1 MAALVLGAVGAGIG
15 GSIGGT
21 FLGMSATGI
30 GWMLGSTLGNL
41 VGQKGQNVQGPRQ
54 SDLSVQ
60 ASTYGAMLPVL
71 RGTMRCAG
79 NVIWSTPK
87 QEVATTTEVGGKG
100 GPSVSQTTYTY
111 HVNMAL
117 ALCEGAMAGIR
128 KIWSNGKLIYDAST
142 GITAAS
148 AMASSVRAQAMR
160 FYPGTETQLP
170 DPTIEAALGAGNA
183 PAYRGTCYVVFDQL
197 DCPNGQVP
205 QLHFEVVEAAT
216 WAPEAVDHLLAPQVN
231 VTAGVAVLHETG
243 GWLLSTADQGRWRLV
258 DGQAVKV
265 GIVGYSLSYTSTL
278 GWQAAQGSGSRL
290 LRWANVSGYWFLET
304 LDLATGAVE
313 HLWDDPATNTGDRVL
328 PQAVSFDPIDGHYVT
343 FSSTGEMISRFIV
356 LPGGVKGAV
365 IPSGTVRSSAAY
377 NGVVYVALEDGGN
390 TVVRTYSASTGAQ
403 TGVQTIA
410 TAADIA
416 PNTVLLSA
424 HAGGVF
430 AYLYKNDTVNAHPS
444 RVYRVNADGTATL
457 LATFALGIGPTPA
470 TAWVGPD
477 HSLIGPFPDGAAG
490 LKTRLVRHAPITP
503 TPMPLADVVADVCT
517 RSGLDPAQVDVSAL
531 SGSVPGYGITRQ
543 GSGRAALDPLM
554 TAWFVDASE
563 VDGQIV
569 FAHRADKTPVATIG
583 WDQLGAGA
591 DAPQAEAA
599 PLDRAQ
605 EAELPRSVSVT
616 VLNTAADYQSATEPA
631 RRHNAASVNDQTLDL
646 PVATTTDHAAAV
658 AQGLLYT
665 AWTERNRRKVS
676 LTRRWAALDAGDI
689 VTLETAPGQ
698 FGSMIIQRA
707 TDDGTTIALELADA
721 DVALLAAPGYGAS
734 PDSGQDAV
742 QGTAPTGLLV
752 LDVPLLRE
760 QDNDAGL
767 YVALYPIGTG
777 WAGAALYAGQGA
789 DQLQQQGAV
798 TQGAPVGFAASA
810 LPAWASALVD
820 ETSTVTVQLSA
831 GALYSTTRAQQVD
844 ANANI
849 CLLGQEVIS
858 YRTAA
863 DLGNGLYQLAGLM
876 RGLRGTERHR
886 ATHQVGEPFALLGA
900 GGLLRVPLSPGQV
913 GAPYLWRGVSFG
925 QQLGSGTTVAHTPAG
940 TSARP
945 LAPVNARKA
954 VTGGDATLT
963 WDRRTRSLQDFPAN
977 GVDVPLFEA
986 AEAYEVDVFT
996 DATFTTV
1003 LRTLATSTPAATYTA
1018 AQQLADFGAPQ
1029 ATLNLRIHQVG
1040 AAGRGHHLQAVL

>member
-1 MAALVLGAVGAGIG
+1 MAVLVLGAVGAGIG
-15 GSIGGT
+15 GAIGGT
-21 FLGMSATGI
+21 FLGMSAAGI

-41 VGQKGQNVQGPRQ
+41 LSQKDQSVQGPRQ

-100 GPSVSQTTYTY
+100 GPSVSQTTYSY
-111 HVNMAL
+111 HVNMAV
-117 ALCEGAMAGIR
+117 ALCEGTMAGIR

-205 QLHFEVVEAAT
+205 QLHFEVVETVSYAA
-216 WAPEAVDHLLAPQVN
+216 EAVTHTQLPGVTLANAVMVSGPGTIWAYDGGSNTIWRLGTNAAVK
-231 VTAGVAVLHETG
+231 AGVINQTEPYNVVSGWRPAV
-243 GWLLSTADQGRWRLV
+243 
-258 DGQAVKV
+258 
-265 GIVGYSLSYTSTL
+265 
-278 GWQAAQGSGSRL
+278 GSGSRM
-290 LRWANVSGYWFLET
+290 LRWVDVAGRWYIEQVNLSDGVPAYLAPDDAT
-304 LDLATGAVE
+304 TTDQRLLPDLVA
-313 HLWDDPATNTGDRVL
+313 
-328 PQAVSFDPIDGHYVT
+328 FDPIGGQYVT
-343 FSSTGEMISRFIV
+343 ISTVGELSTRFIV
-356 LPGGVKGAV
+356 LPSQVKGPV
-365 IPSGTVRSSAAY
+365 ISAGSIKSLAFY
-377 NGVVYVALEDGGN
+377 SGVVYVALNVAGDI
-390 TVVRTYSASTGAQ
+390 VVNRYSASTGAFINGG
-403 TGVQTIA
+403 TVA
-410 TAADIA
+410 TPLDIA
-416 PNTVLLSA
+416 ANHVILSVGEDGA
-424 HAGGVF
+424 FV
-430 AYLYKNDTVNAHPS
+430 YLHKNDSVLNHPS
-444 RVYRVNADGTATL
+444 RVYRLQDDLSVTLLSAFELGVVPVWAHIRQDYSTVGFEADGT
-457 LATFALGIGPTPA
+457 G
-470 TAWVGPD
+470 V
-477 HSLIGPFPDGAAG
+477 
-490 LKTRLVRHAPITP
+490 KTRLVRHAPMTP
-503 TPMPLADVVADVCT
+503 VAPALADVVADVCA
-517 RSGLDPAQVDVSAL
+517 RSGLDPAQVDASAL
-531 SGSVPGYGITRQ
+531 SASVPGYGITRQ

-591 DAPQAEAA
+591 DGPQSEAA
-599 PLDRAQ
+599 PLERTQ

-631 RRHNAASVNDQTLDL
+631 RRHNAASVNDQALDL

-742 QGTAPTGLLV
+742 QGTAPTGLLM

-789 DQLQQQGAV
+789 GQLQQQGAV

-810 LPAWASALVD
+810 LPAWASSLMD
-820 ETSTVTVQLSA
+820 ETSRLTVQLTA
-831 GALYSTTRAQQVD
+831 GALYSTTRAQQLD

-858 YRTAA
+858 FRTAA
-863 DLGNGLYQLAGLM
+863 DLGNGLYQLSGLM

-900 GGLLRVPLSPGQV
+900 GGLLRVPLAPGQIGV
-913 GAPYLWRGVSFG
+913 EYLWRAATFG
-925 QQLGSGTTVAHTPAG
+925 QTIADATTLAHTPRG
-940 TSARP
+940 ESAKP
-945 LAPVNARKA
+945 LAPVNPRKA
-954 VTGGDATLT
+954 LASGGALTVT

-986 AEAYEVDVFT
+986 SEAYEVDIFT
-996 DATFTTV
+996 DATFATV
-1003 LRTLATSTPAATYTA
+1003 LRTLATTAPAVTYTA
-1018 AQQLADFGAPQ
+1018 AQQVADFGATQ
-1029 ATLNLRIHQVG
+1029 ASVHLRIHQIG
-1040 AAGRGHHLQAVL
+1040 AAGRGHHLQYTS